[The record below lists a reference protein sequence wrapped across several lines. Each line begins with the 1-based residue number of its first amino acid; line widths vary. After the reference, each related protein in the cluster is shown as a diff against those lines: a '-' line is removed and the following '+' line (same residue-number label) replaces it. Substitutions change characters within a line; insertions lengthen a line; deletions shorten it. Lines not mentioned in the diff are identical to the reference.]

1 MAPCGTLDNYILQWL
16 EKQWV
21 AHLCYADDTL
31 LLVSGES
38 VQEVQQKCTQII
50 RGLKDQMEKSTLNL
64 NTQKTEVM
72 LLTKKREISSNI
84 PLKIVVDKEEVQEV
98 HIMKYLGV

>member
-1 MAPCGTLDNYILQWL
+1 
-16 EKQWV
+16 
-21 AHLCYADDTL
+21 
-31 LLVSGES
+31 
-38 VQEVQQKCTQII
+38 
-50 RGLKDQMEKSTLNL
+50 MEKSTLNL